1 MRSFDAL
8 LREIVSAIRKTD
20 RENAFLPLEPKELE
34 EASRA
39 YFERGGKFL
48 RPALCL
54 TIAHALGGKEA
65 ARRALIPALATEYF
79 HLFTLVHDDVIDH
92 DDLRRGADAAHVLAK
107 KRAGIE
113 CEERAA
119 EYGVSCAIL
128 AGDALLGRAVELLSR
143 TELSS
148 EKKLT
153 LITRLTGHTLPL
165 LLSGE
170 ALDTKLAYLDGVPS
184 EGVLK
189 TVYRN
194 KTGVL
199 FAFALYAGAL
209 CACNGEP
216 KKELVDA
223 IDAAACDIG
232 EAFQLT
238 DDYLGLTASEEAMGK
253 PTLSD
258 IREGKRTFF
267 VRFAFDRA
275 TEEERAFLS
284 LVLSN
289 ADACEKDVLRARDLL
304 LAYGTPIYENR
315 VNEAKRRADA
325 LLSHLPEG
333 EARTLL
339 GDLFEMM
346 IRRQH

>member
-1 MRSFDAL
+1 R
-8 LREIVSAIRKTD
+8 
-20 RENAFLPLEPKELE
+20 LPLEPEELE
-34 EASRA
+34 KASRA
-39 YFERGGKFL
+39 YFERGGKLL

-54 TIAHALGGKEA
+54 TLAHALGGEDA
-65 ARRALIPALATEYF
+65 ARRALVPALATELF

-92 DDLRRGADAAHVLAK
+92 DELRRGQDAAHVLAK
-107 KRAGIE
+107 KHSGIE
-113 CEERAA
+113 PDESAA

-143 TELSS
+143 AELSKS
-148 EKKLT
+148 ARLA

-170 ALDTKLAYLDGVPS
+170 ALDTKLAYLDGVPDDDALS
-184 EGVLK
+184 S
-189 TVYRN
+189 VYRN

-199 FAFALYAGAL
+199 FAFALYAGAV
-209 CACNGEP
+209 CAFDAAP
-216 KKELVDA
+216 QKELSDA
-223 IDAAACDIG
+223 IDSAACDIG

-238 DDYLGLTASEEAMGK
+238 DDYLGLTASEETMGK

-289 ADACEKDVLRARDLL
+289 ANACAEDVLRARDLL
-304 LAYGTPIYENR
+304 LSYGTPIYESR
-315 VNEAKRRADA
+315 VNDAKRRADA
-325 LLSHLPEG
+325 LLSHLPKS
-333 EARTLL
+333 EARAFL
-339 GDLFEMM
+339 GELFETM
-346 IRRQH
+346 IRRKH